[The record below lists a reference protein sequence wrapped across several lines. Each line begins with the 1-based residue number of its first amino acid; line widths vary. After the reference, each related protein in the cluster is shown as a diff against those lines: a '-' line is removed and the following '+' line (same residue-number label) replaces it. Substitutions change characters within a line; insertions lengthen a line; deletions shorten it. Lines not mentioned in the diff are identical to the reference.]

1 MRHRELSG
9 TFLLCAL
16 ALAAGQLWAH
26 DVVFPVASS
35 ALHVPGADPLWRAL
49 AAIPDLGWLAPALAV
64 ALAAAPRRPR
74 RALAVLLAVLVVA
87 FAFEGARRA
96 ADLAPHSI
104 HARDRA
110 SEPAGASV
118 VALLVEASAP
128 AAPEPVRLG
137 DVAAWPAAIAASTS
151 PSPADSRAP
160 PSARV

>member
-1 MRHRELSG
+1 MRRPELSD

-35 ALHVPGADPLWRAL
+35 ALHLPGTGPLWRAL
-49 AAIPDLGWLAPALAV
+49 AAVPDLGWLAPALVV
-64 ALAAAPRRPR
+64 ALAAALRRPR

-96 ADLAPHSI
+96 ADLTPHSI

-110 SEPAGASV
+110 SEPAGTSV
-118 VALLVEASAP
+118 VSLLVETSAP
-128 AAPEPVRLG
+128 AAPEPALLG
-137 DVAAWPAAIAASTS
+137 DVAGWPAAIAASA
-151 PSPADSRAP
+151 PPAPADSRAP
-160 PSARV
+160 PSARA